1 MTKRAI
7 TKLWIWGLIALVPGT
22 VLIPASALALASH
35 PQGVNDGYGQAMVN
49 LIAVGGLF
57 VAASLVV
64 GLLAWVEALLNTR
77 PLADTRW
84 FRALLWGGF
93 AAIVTT
99 PLFGVGALVLLSVML
114 AYLVAGPD
122 GLAAEPRPTAP
133 AKPTI
138 ARWGVWGYAV
148 ACAGGVVAL
157 MVPPL
162 TNPGRPLHGVVWP
175 SLMLVSLGIT
185 VIAVGSIAA
194 WAAWW
199 GAIFNSHRL
208 ADKTW
213 YRRLLWGGVAA
224 AVTMPL
230 FGFGALIL
238 AAVLIAYWRLAPDAT
253 TGQLQLAEP
262 APVPSAPRPGDR
274 PAA

>member
-7 TKLWIWGLIALVPGT
+7 TKLWIWGLVAMILGT

-35 PQGVNDGYGQAMVN
+35 PQGVNDGYGQAMVS
-49 LIAVGGLF
+49 LIVVGGLF
-57 VAASLVV
+57 FAASLVV

-93 AAIVTT
+93 ATMVTS
-99 PLFGVGALVLLSVML
+99 PVFGVGALVLLSVML

-138 ARWGVWGYAV
+138 ARWGGWGYAV
-148 ACAGGVVAL
+148 ACAGLVLVL
-157 MVPPL
+157 LVSNL
-162 TNPGRPLHGVVWP
+162 TDPGRPLHGVGWP
-175 SLMLVSLGIT
+175 SLMLISLGIA
-185 VIAVGSIAA
+185 VIAVGCIAA

-199 GAIFNSHRL
+199 VAIFSSNRL

-224 AVTMPL
+224 AVTFPL
-230 FGFGALIL
+230 MGLGALVL
-238 AAVLIAYWRLAPDAT
+238 AAVLIAYWRLAPDGM
-253 TGQLQLAEP
+253 TGQLQIAQA
-262 APVPSAPRPGDR
+262 APLPSSPRPGDR